1 MNRYFQLLFT
11 HVSFFTIMT
20 VSNSLSIFTA
30 TYMYTYTSMAT
41 GEEVPNVR
49 TSRTPSEDH
58 GFTQDWVNNHANRA
72 AQRQLEV
79 HDNPSGQPR
88 TQIHTQEEEERKLS

>member
-1 MNRYFQLLFT
+1 
-11 HVSFFTIMT
+11 
-20 VSNSLSIFTA
+20 
-30 TYMYTYTSMAT
+30 MYAYTSMAT

-58 GFTQDWVNNHANRA
+58 GFTRDWVDNHSNRV

-88 TQIHTQEEEERKLS
+88 TQIRMHEEEEERKLECEWK